1 MNDQGAAS
9 TADAPVEVRAERL
22 RKSFGDHVV
31 LRDVG
36 VEIRRGQIVALVGA
50 SGSGKTVL
58 LDILTGLLRPDA
70 GTVLV
75 ADHSRPGTPL
85 LDLFTLGWDALDNV
99 RLHWAVVFQKNALF
113 SGTVF
118 DNVALWLRE
127 HTAMTEPEIR
137 TRVHESLAAVA
148 LDVEDVSR
156 KSRDELSGGMAK
168 RVAVAR
174 AIAVDPAVIFY
185 DEPTTGLD
193 PMISAHVHELIR
205 SIHRRPLPDG
215 TARTS
220 IMVTHDIAL
229 LRRLRPRV
237 IMLHQAGVGFDGTY
251 EEFEAQTSGPAHE
264 YLAAMPVLHQRPAQ

>member
-1 MNDQGAAS
+1 MPA
-9 TADAPVEVRAERL
+9 EIRAERVN
-22 RKSFGDHVV
+22 KSFGERVV
-31 LRDVG
+31 LRDVSLEVG
-36 VEIRRGQIVALVGA
+36 RGEIVAVVGA

-58 LDILTGLLRPDA
+58 LDILTGLHKPDS
-70 GTVLV
+70 GTILV
-75 ADHSRPGTPL
+75 ADHSQPGSPL
-85 LDLFTLGWDALDNV
+85 VDLLSLGWDRLDDV

-127 HTAMTEPEIR
+127 HTTMSEADIR
-137 TRVHESLAAVA
+137 TRVRESLEAAA

-205 SIHRRPLPDG
+205 SVHERPLPDG
-215 TARTS
+215 TRRTS

-229 LRRLRPRV
+229 LERLRPRV
-237 IMLHQAGVGFDGTY
+237 IMLADGGVGFDGTY
-251 EEFEAQTSGPAHE
+251 DRFEAQKSGPAHE
-264 YLAAMPVLHQRPAQ
+264 YLAAMPDLHRRQAQ